1 MRNLG
6 LGVGLFSVATMVST
20 SLWYANAPGSPLGQP
35 TYATASAKEADIN
48 EADFIKQIK
57 ASLNKG
63 NPRPP
68 VDSRGLLV
76 RAAHGS
82 SYGINQEF
90 IKKACSDFV
99 QRSP

>member
-35 TYATASAKEADIN
+35 TYATASAKEAGIN

-82 SYGINQEF
+82 LYGINQEF
-90 IKKACSDFV
+90 IKKTCSDFV